1 VEEAEHRHAVLVVE
15 DDPTIRR
22 VLRELLT
29 AHGCDVIVAADAAE
43 ASAHLSSDRQPCILF
58 VDTIVP
64 AADARSLAQ
73 RLALRPVHERVPV
86 VAITTSREDEG
97 IRLLGAVDCLEKP
110 FAFGRL
116 LNVVARHCARAV
128 RQRVT

>member
-1 VEEAEHRHAVLVVE
+1 MEETDHRHAVLVVE
-15 DDPTIRR
+15 DDATIRR

-29 AHGCDVIVAADAAE
+29 AHGCDVMVATDAVE
-43 ASAHLSSDRQPCILF
+43 ASTHLSSGRQPCILF

-64 AADARSLAQ
+64 AADARALAQ

-86 VAITTSREDEG
+86 VAITTSREHEG
-97 IRLLGAVDCLEKP
+97 VRLLGAVDCLEKP

-116 LNVVARHCARAV
+116 IYLVARHCTQAA
-128 RQRVT
+128 RQRSS